1 MALMAAPPRQR
12 AESEPSEFGW
22 LLLILMQKNRIKSA
36 TRLAEVISEKYP
48 ISQQMV
54 SNYINGKN
62 KVPVAFVSQV
72 IDRLEMTEEEQDGL
86 ANAWANTLPERERD
100 VVARVWGERRPSKD
114 NLEAARRIEEEDQ
127 QGSNQGERER
137 ESKDKE
143 A

>member
-1 MALMAAPPRQR
+1 MALMAAPRR
-12 AESEPSEFGW
+12 KAESEPSEFGW

-62 KVPVAFVSQV
+62 KVPVAFVSHV
-72 IDRLEMTEEEQDGL
+72 IDRLDMTDEEQDGL

-100 VVARVWGERRPSKD
+100 VVARVWGARQPTRE

-127 QGSNQGERER
+127 ESDRGERARGTE
-137 ESKDKE
+137 DKE
-143 A
+143 T

>member
-1 MALMAAPPRQR
+1 MALMAAAPRR
-12 AESEPSEFGW
+12 KAETEPSEFGW
-22 LLLILMQKNRIKSA
+22 LLLILMQKNRIKNA

-72 IDRLEMTEEEQDGL
+72 IDRLEMTDEEQDGL
-86 ANAWANTLPERERD
+86 ANAWANTLPERERE
-100 VVARVWGERRPSKD
+100 VVARVWKSRQPTKD

-127 QGSNQGERER
+127 DGLDRGERTGGTE
-137 ESKDKE
+137 DKE

>member
-1 MALMAAPPRQR
+1 MALMAAAPRHK
-12 AESEPSEFGW
+12 AGTEPSEFGW

-36 TRLAEVISEKYP
+36 TRLAEVISERYP

-100 VVARVWGERRPSKD
+100 VVARVWGQRKPTMD
-114 NLEAARRIEEEDQ
+114 NLEAARRIEEEDVT
-127 QGSNQGERER
+127 GSDRGERVHGAED
-137 ESKDKE
+137 EE

>member
-1 MALMAAPPRQR
+1 MALMAAAPRR
-12 AESEPSEFGW
+12 KAESEPSEFGW

-72 IDRLEMTEEEQDGL
+72 IDRLDMTDEEQDGL
-86 ANAWANTLPERERD
+86 ANAWANTLPERERN
-100 VVARVWGERRPSKD
+100 VVARVWGSRQPTKD

-127 QGSNQGERER
+127 DGLDQRER
-137 ESKDKE
+137 TGGAEDKE